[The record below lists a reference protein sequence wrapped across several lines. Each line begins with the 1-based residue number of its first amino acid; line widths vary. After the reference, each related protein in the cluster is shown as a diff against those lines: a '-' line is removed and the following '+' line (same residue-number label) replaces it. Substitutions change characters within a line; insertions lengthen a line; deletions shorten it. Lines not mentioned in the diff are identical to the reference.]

1 MCKKKILKE
10 VYVAL
15 GGNIGDVSDVLHKAL
30 KKLEDA
36 PEISGLK
43 TSRFYKTTPVS
54 DLPQEPYVNAVC
66 SFKTTCSAQELL
78 KLLQELE
85 VYFGKTAKPKNHP
98 RKIDLDILFFSQE
111 SFKSEKLEIPHP
123 RWQERLFVLIPLSD
137 LITEIYVPEGDK
149 IVKKEISTML
159 KEFSNINNEMVV
171 LL

>member
-1 MCKKKILKE
+1 MCKEKILKE

-30 KKLEDA
+30 KKIEDA
-36 PEISGLK
+36 PEVSGLK

-66 SFKTTCSAQELL
+66 SFNTTCSAQELL
-78 KLLQELE
+78 HMLQQIEI
-85 VYFGKTAKPKNHP
+85 YFGKTAKPKNHP

-111 SFKSEKLEIPHP
+111 SFKSESLEIPHP
-123 RWQERLFVLIPLSD
+123 HWQKRLFVLVPLSD
-137 LITEIYVPEGDK
+137 LISEIYIPEGGK
-149 IVKKEISTML
+149 IVRKEISLML

-171 LL
+171 QL